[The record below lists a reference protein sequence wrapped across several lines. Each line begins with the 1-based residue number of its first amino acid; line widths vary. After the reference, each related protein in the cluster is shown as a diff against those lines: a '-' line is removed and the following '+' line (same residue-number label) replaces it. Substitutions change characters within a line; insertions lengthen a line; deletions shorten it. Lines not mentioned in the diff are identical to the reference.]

1 MAGRARARRR
11 AGAHPSVEHGVSSTL
26 RRSCVAAPFM
36 TDTTSFGRAR
46 LTFLI
51 GSNSSTRWTDP

>member
-1 MAGRARARRR
+1 
-11 AGAHPSVEHGVSSTL
+11 
-26 RRSCVAAPFM
+26 VAAPFM
-36 TDTTSFGRAR
+36 TETTWCGRAR